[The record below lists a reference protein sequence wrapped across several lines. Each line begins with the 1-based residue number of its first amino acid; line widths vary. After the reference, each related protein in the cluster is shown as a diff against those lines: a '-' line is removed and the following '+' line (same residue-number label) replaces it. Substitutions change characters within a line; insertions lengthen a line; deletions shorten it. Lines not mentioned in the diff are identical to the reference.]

1 MKRVISI
8 LCVFIFFIGL
18 SVFLYKTGKG
28 HNVYVTNYEIEGV
41 TPIKEIQITMD
52 GNKKIIKVKNGKKNF
67 AVVKGSNHNFVLT
80 YKASGEKKELKGRFD
95 TIIGKEAVL
104 DLSKFANGG
113 KDWVSYE
120 KIEVEE
126 ETVEPE
132 EPAVSSE
139 VKIEI

>member
-67 AVVKGSNHNFVLT
+67 AVVKGSNHNFNLT
-80 YKASGEKKELKGRFD
+80 YKAGGEKKELKGEFK
-95 TIIGKEAVL
+95 TILGKEAVL
-104 DLSKFANGG
+104 DLSKFINGG

-120 KIEVEE
+120 NIEVEE
-126 ETVEPE
+126 EYVAPE
-132 EPAVSSE
+132 EPAVSTE
-139 VKIEI
+139 VKLEI

>member
-8 LCVFIFFIGL
+8 LCILIFFIGL

-52 GNKKIIKVKNGKKNF
+52 GNNKIVKVKKGKKNF
-67 AVVKGSNHNFVLT
+67 AVVKGSNHTFILT
-80 YKASGEKKELKGRFD
+80 YKAEGSKKELEGKFK
-95 TIIGKEAVL
+95 TILGKEAVL
-104 DLSKFANGG
+104 DLSKFINGG

-120 KIEVEE
+120 EIEVEE
-126 ETVEPE
+126 EYVAPE
-132 EPAVSSE
+132 EPAISTE
-139 VKIEI
+139 AKIEI